1 MHSKSKAARGRNGK
15 KGETVVK
22 GVKWKTHRVK
32 SLEITGQFENC
43 HRVKGFDKRSGSQ
56 ALVTKI
62 KVYSVR
68 C

>member
-1 MHSKSKAARGRNGK
+1 MHSKSKVVRGRNGK

-22 GVKWKTHRVK
+22 EVKWKTHRVK
-32 SLEITGQFENC
+32 SPEITGRFENC

-62 KVYSVR
+62 KVYFVQ